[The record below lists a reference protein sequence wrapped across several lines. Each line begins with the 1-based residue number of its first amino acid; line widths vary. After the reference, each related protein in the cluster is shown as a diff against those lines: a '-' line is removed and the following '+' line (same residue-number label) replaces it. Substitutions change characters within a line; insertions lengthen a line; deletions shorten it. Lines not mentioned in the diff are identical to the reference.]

1 MTYLFETYVYYS
13 WPSIAFN
20 ALYATAIRSTL
31 YVLTEKDHVS
41 VSVFLI
47 AYLYSI
53 FLTETVGSG
62 TIHIADRDEDSWNYV
77 IFKILKITS
86 SKMQN
91 IYTER
96 R

>member
-1 MTYLFETYVYYS
+1 MFPYLY
-13 WPSIAFN
+13 
-20 ALYATAIRSTL
+20 
-31 YVLTEKDHVS
+31 
-41 VSVFLI
+41 FLI

-53 FLTETVGSG
+53 YLMETVGSG